1 MVPGTLLPES
11 EPDRSGGGREPLK
24 ERDQMS
30 NLTQQV
36 LGALPGGR
44 RGGAR
49 SDKLGHWQTGSYPPL
64 ACRPG

>member
-1 MVPGTLLPES
+1 MVPGTSFPES

-30 NLTQQV
+30 NFTQEV
-36 LGALPGGR
+36 LGRYGDPALPGVR

-49 SDKLGHWQTGSYPPL
+49 SDTLGH
-64 ACRPG
+64 